1 MRDSVTDRMRDE
13 AALNRHYRRILEAAE
28 TWVSDQ
34 TRDEAALNRYFKRM
48 VEAAGALTYIGD
60 RARGWPDYF
69 VFWDV
74 AYFGKLYVPE
84 FIPRLIPTPI
94 ELVELKDELGSLE
107 PMQEVVHERL
117 HRRGH
122 RVWVLRGREQ
132 VDQWLKLRGV
142 I

>member
-1 MRDSVTDRMRDE
+1 MPTRPRIRSVT
-13 AALNRHYRRILEAAE
+13 
-28 TWVSDQ
+28 DQ
-34 TRDEAALNRYFKRM
+34 TRDEAALTRYFVRM

-60 RARGWPDYF
+60 RARGWPDRF
-69 VFWDV
+69 VFWDKTHV
-74 AYFGKLYVPE
+74 LE
-84 FIPRLIPTPI
+84 HTRPRLNHFSI

-132 VDQWLKLRGV
+132 VDQWLKLRGIDV
-142 I
+142 S

>member
-1 MRDSVTDRMRDE
+1 MT
-13 AALNRHYRRILEAAE
+13 
-28 TWVSDQ
+28 DQ
-34 TRDEAALNRYFKRM
+34 TRDEAALSRYFKRK

-60 RARGWPDYF
+60 RARGWPDWF
-69 VFWDV
+69 VFWSKDHML
-74 AYFGKLYVPE
+74 AQPKLTH
-84 FIPRLIPTPI
+84 FSI

-132 VDQWLKLRGV
+132 VDQWLKLRG
-142 I
+142 IDIS

>member
-1 MRDSVTDRMRDE
+1 MT
-13 AALNRHYRRILEAAE
+13 
-28 TWVSDQ
+28 Q
-34 TRDEAALNRYFKRM
+34 TRDEAALTRYFVRM
-48 VEAAGALTYIGD
+48 VEAAGALAYVGD
-60 RARGWPDYF
+60 RTRGWPDRF

-74 AYFGKLYVPE
+74 ADPAKPFMYKRFP
-84 FIPRLIPTPI
+84 PI

-132 VDQWLKLRGV
+132 VNQWLKLRGV
-142 I
+142 DI

>member
-1 MRDSVTDRMRDE
+1 MTDR
-13 AALNRHYRRILEAAE
+13 
-28 TWVSDQ
+28 
-34 TRDEAALNRYFKRM
+34 TRDEATLQRYFDRK
-48 VEAAGALTYIGD
+48 VEAAGALYYVGD
-60 RARGWPDYF
+60 RARGWPDRF
-69 VFWDV
+69 VFWDMSFLV
-74 AYFGKLYVPE
+74 YPG
-84 FIPRLIPTPI
+84 RLTRPPPLAPF
-94 ELVELKDELGSLE
+94 EMVELKDPDGSLE

>member
-1 MRDSVTDRMRDE
+1 MTPPDR
-13 AALNRHYRRILEAAE
+13 
-28 TWVSDQ
+28 
-34 TRDEAALNRYFKRM
+34 TRDEAALQRYFDRK
-48 VEAAGALTYIGD
+48 VEAAGAIYYIGD
-60 RARGWPDYF
+60 RARGWPDRF

-74 AYFGKLYVPE
+74 SHPFSQQAVTDPPQR
-84 FIPRLIPTPI
+84 ID
-94 ELVELKDELGSLE
+94 LVELKDELGSLE

-122 RVWVLRGREQ
+122 RVYVLRGREQ

>member
-1 MRDSVTDRMRDE
+1 VTPTDR
-13 AALNRHYRRILEAAE
+13 
-28 TWVSDQ
+28 
-34 TRDEAALNRYFKRM
+34 TRDEAALNRYLKRM

-74 AYFGKLYVPE
+74 IGSERGLVNV
-84 FIPRLIPTPI
+84 PTPI
-94 ELVELKDELGSLE
+94 ELVELKDPDGSLE

-122 RVWVLRGREQ
+122 RVWVLRGRDQ
-132 VDQWLKLRGV
+132 VDKWLKLRGIDV